1 MTTKKKKVQLLDIIP
16 IIILVAL
23 IIIFAIISGG
33 TSLSRYNVGN
43 VIVQIVPTLIGALGV
58 VFVVALGGTDISI
71 GASAAMCATIGTL
84 LAVKTGVSWLMVPV
98 TLVLTMLVGLAIGTL
113 VSKCKVSS
121 FMLTLA
127 ILIAARGFLNF
138 MLSKDVIYT
147 PAGLEIFSTTWF
159 AIVLLIIAVVV
170 VYFVFE
176 KTAFG
181 YYCKCIG
188 ENERTVRSVGI
199 NVDKIRIICFIISG
213 LFAGI
218 VGITQLCRVGGSTN
232 TLCNML
238 EMRVQM
244 AIFLGGILT
253 TGGFSAKL
261 YKVIIGSITITVIE
275 NGLTICQVSSSVSE
289 AIEGILLVIIL
300 CTTIYFNNVSERHAV
315 KLSMNDTTEVV
326 E

>member
-33 TSLSRYNVGN
+33 TSLSSYNVGN

-147 PAGLEIFSTTWF
+147 PSGLEIFSTTWF
-159 AIVLLIIAVVV
+159 AIVLLIIAIVVI
-170 VYFVFE
+170 YFVFE

-199 NVDKIRIICFIISG
+199 NVDKIRIICFVISG

-238 EMRVQM
+238 EMRVQ
-244 AIFLGGILT
+244 ILT